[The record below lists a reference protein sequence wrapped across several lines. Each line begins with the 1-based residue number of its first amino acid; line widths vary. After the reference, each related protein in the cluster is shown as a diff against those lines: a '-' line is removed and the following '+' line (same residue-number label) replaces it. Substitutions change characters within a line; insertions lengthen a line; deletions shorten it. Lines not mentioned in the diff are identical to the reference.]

1 VGAQAGVV
9 RVIPQRV
16 QSAIAECAAMPVMVD
31 IGSGHAV
38 TETQC
43 PPGGSCELSSI
54 SLYR

>member
-1 VGAQAGVV
+1 
-9 RVIPQRV
+9 
-16 QSAIAECAAMPVMVD
+16 MPLMVD

-43 PPGGSCELSSI
+43 PGASAGPSTI